1 MNKTI
6 KLLGFAG
13 SLRHG
18 SYNKALLRAAAELL
32 PDSVELET
40 FDLEGLPPY
49 NMDLEKSFPARVV
62 EFKAKIRAA
71 DALLIATPEHN
82 YSLPGVLKNAID
94 WGSRPF
100 DDNVFENKPLAI
112 MGASVSSFGTV
123 RAQHHL
129 RQICV
134 GLTMHPLNSP
144 EVMVSLA
151 QNKIDQSGNVTDEKT
166 RAKIKLLLVSLVDWT
181 KKLQETRLVV
191 SP

>member
-1 MNKTI
+1 MNNTI
-6 KLLGFAG
+6 RLLGFAG

-18 SYNKALLRAAAELL
+18 SFNKALLRAAAELL
-32 PDSVELET
+32 PSGVELEI
-40 FDLEGLPPY
+40 FDLEGIPPY
-49 NMDLEKSFPARVV
+49 NMDLEKSFPARVA

-71 DALLIATPEHN
+71 NALLIATPEHN
-82 YSLPGVLKNAID
+82 YSVPGVLKNAID

-134 GLTMHPLNSP
+134 GLIMYPLSSP

-151 QNKIDQSGNVTDEKT
+151 QNKIDQSGNLTDEKT
-166 RAKIKLLLVSLVDWT
+166 RAKIRLLLESLVEWT
-181 KKLQETRLVV
+181 MKLQ
-191 SP
+191 